1 MVLLLHVLFFIIL
14 KIKRYRD
21 NCCHSDITASE
32 AHSKFCFESLRLQS
46 KVQLLTTSSS
56 TVQRSSQMDQQA
68 PDEMDSDG
76 ELQRLEEENNK
87 AAEAWRKEELVLHR
101 RIDLLYK
108 EKRELM
114 LKQQAD
120 SRLLNMLKAKAAEVE
135 EECQAKR
142 QLKLKEEQYAELRL
156 LYLAEVKKEAELR
169 KQIQEAKE
177 RKAKQQKLQ
186 ELKEETSCM
195 EDILKEVKEIG
206 EMLNQKKTE
215 EEEEQ
220 KEESFPEQQAR
231 RRKWWKRL
239 FKKN

>member
-1 MVLLLHVLFFIIL
+1 
-14 KIKRYRD
+14 
-21 NCCHSDITASE
+21 
-32 AHSKFCFESLRLQS
+32 
-46 KVQLLTTSSS
+46 
-56 TVQRSSQMDQQA
+56 MDQQA

-87 AAEAWRKEELVLHR
+87 AAEAWRKEELALHR

-239 FKKN
+239 FKKNWTNTKKNNKKSF